1 MTVNQAWTDTS
12 KGNPPQQQVVSSY
25 EIQVPSLFE
34 LLNRAQQQQGQL
46 HARTTQRE
54 AQAQAQALPPQ
65 FSDEFLSLHDGMGAT
80 REHSSGLLSSI
91 LDEALYLVDTMEVD
105 AWPETA
111 TTSSSSSHSRVA
123 TITTTATTTIGPAAD
138 AFRQLR
144 Q

>member
-54 AQAQAQALPPQ
+54 AQAQALPPQ
-65 FSDEFLSLHDGMGAT
+65 FSDEFLSLHDGMGLT

-91 LDEALYLVDTMEVD
+91 LDEALYLVDTMEDV

-111 TTSSSSSHSRVA
+111 TTSSSHSRVA
-123 TITTTATTTIGPAAD
+123 TTTTTATTMSGPAAD